1 MKPSQ
6 GCAVNN
12 AKKPIVVLDT
22 QILLR
27 SVGKPNSLTAK
38 IVFGMSNQYEFV
50 ISQLILAEI
59 NDVLSRPQVM
69 AKMKLTDERIR
80 RITEVIA
87 GARQVQVDN
96 IAAVSR
102 DPKDDKFLAT
112 ALAADAHYIVSEDK
126 DLLVLDPYQKIRIV
140 NALDSLPTT
149 SSDDLPPRL

>member
-1 MKPSQ
+1 
-6 GCAVNN
+6 VNN

>member
-1 MKPSQ
+1 M
-6 GCAVNN
+6 NN

>member
-1 MKPSQ
+1 
-6 GCAVNN
+6 
-12 AKKPIVVLDT
+12 
-22 QILLR
+22 
-27 SVGKPNSLTAK
+27 
-38 IVFGMSNQYEFV
+38 
-50 ISQLILAEI
+50 
-59 NDVLSRPQVM
+59 M

>member
-1 MKPSQ
+1 
-6 GCAVNN
+6 
-12 AKKPIVVLDT
+12 VLDT